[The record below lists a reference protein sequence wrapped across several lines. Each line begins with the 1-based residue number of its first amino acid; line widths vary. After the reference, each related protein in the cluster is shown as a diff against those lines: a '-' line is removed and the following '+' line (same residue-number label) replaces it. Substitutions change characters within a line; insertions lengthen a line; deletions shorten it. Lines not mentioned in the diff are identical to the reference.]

1 MRATFG
7 MHKPKSINELL
18 RIGGKRLSDL
28 KTKSLERNVA
38 LEHVKA
44 ALPPKLADAV
54 MTAGIEEACLTL
66 GVAGAPWAARLRYVT
81 DDLRTRVGTSMNVEL
96 QKVRIKV
103 IPPRA

>member
-1 MRATFG
+1 
-7 MHKPKSINELL
+7 
-18 RIGGKRLSDL
+18 
-28 KTKSLERNVA
+28 
-38 LEHVKA
+38 
-44 ALPPKLADAV
+44 